1 MKNLMFFVLTVVFA
15 LNAKITFFLLL
26 AGISIIISAQ
36 PRKGTW
42 EINGSGSWGKVY
54 NQGDL
59 QFKTYELVAGM
70 KYFVFKH
77 LSAGISISAEG
88 YQDRAEGFKVWLGS
102 GFLVPNLDVFIINHK
117 IYGISLKSAVDI
129 NIWGD
134 YLDNTISSFT
144 IGPKFSL
151 NITPN
156 LNTFLWVAYRRA
168 EDFDTNYN
176 TVASIPSDNFD
187 IRWGFSYYL
196 HRKQEKNKE

>member
-1 MKNLMFFVLTVVFA
+1 M
-15 LNAKITFFLLL
+15 NAKITLFLLL
-26 AGISIIISAQ
+26 AGISCIISAQ

-59 QFKTYELVAGM
+59 QFKTYELDAGLN
-70 KYFVFKH
+70 YFVFKH
-77 LSAGISISAEG
+77 LSGGITISAEG
-88 YQDRAEGFKVWLGS
+88 YQDRVHKAFKVWSGS
-102 GFLVPNLDVFIINHK
+102 GFLVPTLDVFIINQK
-117 IYGISLKSAVDI
+117 KYGMSVKVAADI

-134 YLDNTISSFT
+134 YLDNTVSSFT
-144 IGPKFSL
+144 TGPKFSI

-176 TVASIPSDNFD
+176 TVASIPSDNLD
-187 IRWGFSYYL
+187 VKWGFGYYF
-196 HRKQEKNKE
+196 HRKQVKNKGE

>member
-1 MKNLMFFVLTVVFA
+1 MK
-15 LNAKITFFLLL
+15 AKISIFLLL
-26 AGISIIISAQ
+26 AGISCVISAQ

-59 QFKTYELVAGM
+59 QFKTYELDAGM
-70 KYFVFKH
+70 NYFVFNR
-77 LSAGISISAEG
+77 LSSGISISAEG
-88 YQDRAEGFKVWLGS
+88 YQDRIEEVFKVWRGS
-102 GFLVPNLDVFIINHK
+102 GFLVPNLDIFIINHK

-144 IGPKFSL
+144 IGPKFFL

-187 IRWGFSYYL
+187 IKWGFGYYL
-196 HRKQEKNKE
+196 HRKQTNKHKEE